1 MSSEFQISETLTEL
15 NESEVKNVVE
25 FIKNDMGVTEDSE
38 LYVLK
43 ETDFTNNM
51 ILKPIQARRLIQRW
65 EAG

>member
-1 MSSEFQISETLTEL
+1 MSSEFQVSETLTEL

-25 FIKNDMGVTEDSE
+25 FIKNNMGVTEESE

-43 ETDFTNNM
+43 ETDFTENK